1 MTALAD
7 GVTGLSGVVPIV
19 PTPFTPDGDVD
30 LAGVRSV
37 VKYLLTAG
45 VQGIAVLGMASEVY
59 SLTEAERRSVILT
72 AAEAIEGKAPLVAGS
87 SHNSSR
93 AGAALARVAAEAGAQ
108 ILMVMPPHIVRPGP
122 DDIVD
127 YFEAIAA
134 AVSVPIMIQDN
145 PGWTGVDLPID
156 LYVHLVRLDSVR
168 FAKVETRHPPTTIR
182 RLREVL
188 GPRLPILGG
197 AAGNWLL
204 EELEGG
210 AVGTMPGA
218 LMPQVYVRVLDLWAG
233 GQRQAARTLF
243 NRYHPLIRIS
253 ATPSLGIAMTKHVL
267 WRLGVIA
274 HPGVR
279 RPVHPLSEG
288 DRADLDAVCN
298 DLDLLSVLHGEPFA
312 AADDRV

>member
-1 MTALAD
+1 MTTIAA
-7 GVTGLSGVVPIV
+7 GGAVLSGVVPIV
-19 PTPFTPDGDVD
+19 PTPFTPEGDVD
-30 LAGVRSV
+30 LAGLRSAV
-37 VKYLLTAG
+37 NYLLTAR
-45 VQGIAVLGMASEVY
+45 VQGIAVLGMASEAY

-72 AAEAIEGKAPLVAGS
+72 AAEAVEGRAPLVAGS

-93 AGAALARVAAEAGAQ
+93 AAAALARIAEEAGAQ
-108 ILMVMPPHIVRPGP
+108 ILMVMPPHIVRPAP
-122 DDIVD
+122 EDMVD

-134 AVSVPIMIQDN
+134 AVDVPIMIQDN

-156 LYVHLVRLDSVR
+156 LYVRLARLESVR
-168 FAKVETRHPPTTIR
+168 YAKVETRHPPTTMR
-182 RLREVL
+182 GLRGAL
-188 GPRLPILGG
+188 GSRLPILGG

-218 LMPQVYVRVLDLWAG
+218 LMPQVYVRVLSLWAG
-233 GQRQAARTLF
+233 GQRQAARSLF

-253 ATPSLGIAMTKHVL
+253 ATPVLGIAMTKYLL

-279 RPVHPLSEG
+279 RPVHPLGEG

-298 DLDLLSVLHGEPFA
+298 ELDLLSVMRGDTFA
-312 AADDRV
+312 VADGRV